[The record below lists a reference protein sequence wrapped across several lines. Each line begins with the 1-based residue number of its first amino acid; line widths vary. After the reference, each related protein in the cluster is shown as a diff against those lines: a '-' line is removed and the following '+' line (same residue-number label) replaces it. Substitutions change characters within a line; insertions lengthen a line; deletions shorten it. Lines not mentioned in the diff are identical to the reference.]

1 MAKEE
6 AENARNQIY
15 ISRKNDATDQAL
27 SEYLTKC
34 DKDRLKIMFLR
45 VSEGIY
51 QFGQRRIFIK
61 LGVKRKDG

>member
-6 AENARNQIY
+6 ADNARNQIY
-15 ISRKNDATDQAL
+15 IGRKNDEIDQAL

-51 QFGQRRIFIK
+51 KFGSRRIFIK
-61 LGVKRKDG
+61 